1 MINCRFSSDRFPLI
15 YIFFGLS
22 VFCFSISYF
31 GLSQRR
37 HEVSCRNVEVVCI
50 RVRSSF
56 VECVVF
62 VLWRL
67 QRIVNPRTNN
77 EEMERT
83 FLAFSRFTSDGF
95 TEAKSRGLREK
106 EQVLVALPDTPCLA
120 FRNLPQDFARTGYA
134 TERALFI
141 SECLSTD
148 TVNGLRKV
156 WVLKRPWK
164 QHNAEARA

>member
-1 MINCRFSSDRFPLI
+1 MFRC
-15 YIFFGLS
+15 FGLS

-31 GLSQRR
+31 SFSQRR
-37 HEVSCRNVEVVCI
+37 HEVSCRNVEVLCI

-62 VLWRL
+62 VLCRL

-83 FLAFSRFTSDGF
+83 FLAFSRFTGDGF
-95 TEAKSRGLREK
+95 AEAKSRGLREK
-106 EQVLVALPDTPCLA
+106 EQVLVALLHTPSIA
-120 FRNLPQDFARTGYA
+120 FRHLPPDSSRTGYA

-141 SECLSTD
+141 SARLSTD
-148 TVNGLRKV
+148 AVSALRKV
-156 WVLKRPWK
+156 WVPKRLWK
-164 QHNAEARA
+164 QHNAEAHHVNMRRVRPC